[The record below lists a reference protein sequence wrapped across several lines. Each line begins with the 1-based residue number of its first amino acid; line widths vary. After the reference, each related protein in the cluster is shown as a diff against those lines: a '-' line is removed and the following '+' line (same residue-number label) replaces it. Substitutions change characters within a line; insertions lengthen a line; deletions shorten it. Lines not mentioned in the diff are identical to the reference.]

1 MRLDSGV
8 TKQSGFTIV
17 APVEA
22 DKIAALTSL
31 LDEIGSDIKGNRHL
45 RLAELEKLHYASFV
59 VFEPEG
65 SDPFL
70 LFEGNIDGSP
80 RDFLEQLVAV
90 VPAAVD
96 LIYGHCAGYVATAAT
111 DPVAAVRYLTSR
123 DLGVGTLYIA
133 WRGRDVADICREQ
146 ELRNRLGEVL
156 DQEARTLAGQTPEAI
171 RSRLRQVVE
180 HDPSLAW
187 ARTVPPRPFL
197 VTYGGWVF
205 GALAAAPGLA
215 LAPLASTAVQG
226 PNRRRRLLA
235 RVALL
240 IIGGLMV
247 GAGRARRRHEK
258 ADVLR
263 DAARPDDWET
273 EYARWSGELSHV
285 VRRENVQGQNHL
297 ASITQVKEGRF
308 RLATLRAVL
317 GLVDGVAA
325 LISNRGDLS
334 GIASIHF
341 ARWVL
346 TADKRHLI
354 FLSNFDGSWERYLDD
369 FIDLASEGLTAI
381 WTNSDNRV
389 GFPETRWLLQEG
401 ARDEQRFKAFARV
414 SQAPTLAWYSAYPD
428 LTVENIAN
436 NRAIRE
442 GLFGSVADPEAW
454 LRRF

>member
-1 MRLDSGV
+1 VRLDSGV

-22 DKIAALTSL
+22 DKIAAVTSL

-45 RLAELEKLHYASFV
+45 RLAELENLHYASFV

-70 LFEGNIDGSP
+70 LFEGNIDGPP
-80 RDFLEQLVAV
+80 RKFLEQLVAAA
-90 VPAAVD
+90 PAAVD
-96 LIYGHCAGYVATAAT
+96 LIYGHCVGYAANAAS
-111 DPVAAVRYLTSR
+111 DPGAAVGYLTSR

-133 WRGRDVADICREQ
+133 WRGRDVTDIHREH

-156 DQEARTLAGQTPEAI
+156 DHEAATLAGQTPEAI

-197 VTYGGWVF
+197 VTHGGKVF

-215 LAPLASTAVQG
+215 LAPVISAAVQG
-226 PNRRRRLLA
+226 SNRGRRMLA
-235 RVALL
+235 RVALVVM
-240 IIGGLMV
+240 GGLLV
-247 GAGRARRRHEK
+247 GTGRALRSHEK
-258 ADVLR
+258 ADAHR
-263 DAARPDDWET
+263 AAARDWET